1 MGSVKNSSSN
11 PNSHSASIMTSP
23 QNINTGTVA
32 PIIVNPESI
41 LVDSD
46 LEEDL
51 KQIQWEAAAEQR
63 RIEEESQA
71 RVAAAHECNEKKH
84 QEQKAK
90 EEEEEKLKEEED
102 KVIRDKALEEA
113 QKQQLKVSC

>member
-41 LVDSD
+41 PVDLD

-51 KQIQWEAAAEQR
+51 EQLQREAVAKQRQ
-63 RIEEESQA
+63 IEEEAQA
-71 RVAAAHECNEKKH
+71 KLVAARECIENK
-84 QEQKAK
+84 
-90 EEEEEKLKEEED
+90 
-102 KVIRDKALEEA
+102 
-113 QKQQLKVSC
+113 